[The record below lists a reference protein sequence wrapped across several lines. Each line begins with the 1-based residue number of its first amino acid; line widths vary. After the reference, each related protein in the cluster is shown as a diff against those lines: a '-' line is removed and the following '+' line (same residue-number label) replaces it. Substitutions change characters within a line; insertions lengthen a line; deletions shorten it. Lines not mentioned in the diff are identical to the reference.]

1 MVQVLRPLSLKHWPF
16 VRLQQH
22 YYRCSC
28 QTLRHLILPPLSPL
42 RTSLLQQQQ
51 QKKKLFF
58 ATLLSTRREFGLQ
71 SHGLRL
77 PEAGETDDLQEG
89 GSDSDYLTQK
99 SRNEKKR
106 EARRAVRWGM
116 ELANFSTPQIKQIL
130 RVASLDR
137 EVFDALMLVKR
148 FGPDVRE
155 GKRRQFNYIGRLLRK
170 VQPELMDAL
179 IQASKDGDQSKLQA
193 LSDTGSRIV
202 EEEDEEEWAETEI
215 EEEVEGCTSYIDVA
229 TRWFEGL
236 VEKDS
241 DITNEVYS
249 VHSVEFD
256 RQELRKLVRQVHSM
270 QERQVSEE
278 KRGEVDMA
286 LARAKKSL
294 TRFLRALAKKL
305 STE

>member
-16 VRLQQH
+16 VRLQRH
-22 YYRCSC
+22 YYRCSGDM
-28 QTLRHLILPPLSPL
+28 LRHLILPPLSPFRL
-42 RTSLLQQQQ
+42 SLLQQQQ
-51 QKKKLFF
+51 KNKLFY
-58 ATLLSTRREFGLQ
+58 ATLPSSRRDFGLRSQ
-71 SHGLRL
+71 GLRL

-89 GSDSDYLTQK
+89 QSESDYLNQK

-116 ELANFSTPQIKQIL
+116 ELATFSTPQIKQIL

-155 GKRRQFNYIGRLLRK
+155 GKRRQFNYIGRQLRN

-193 LSDTGSRIV
+193 LSGTRSLIV
-202 EEEDEEEWAETEI
+202 EEEDEEEWEETKF
-215 EEEVEGCTSYIDVA
+215 EEEEEGCSSYIDVA

-236 VEKDS
+236 IEKDS

-278 KRGEVDMA
+278 KEGEVDMA

-294 TRFLRALAKKL
+294 THFLRTLAKQL
-305 STE
+305 SAE